1 MKIPEGASVV
11 PPTTNESPVDRS
23 PELVL
28 SPFQKGLEE
37 AVRKLRGRPRHA
49 GVNAIRSLR
58 RAWLIAGIDPEI
70 ALFRAI
76 TAEEEAATALMVAL
90 RLRRYPGSSKLSPW
104 RHADKAGLMV
114 LITVLSKVF
123 ADSGW
128 PRPIL
133 QLKKDEKPPRIDVHL
148 LSEGFGLPPG
158 YHITPDEPL
167 NLMVHEGQTG
177 EAPKRMTFAKELAD
191 LASASGAKTIR
202 EHIDSEANLR
212 NQLLYAS
219 DQGIMTVAKPDGFL
233 LDRQRRVFVLLG
245 LTIIILQSKGRQLF
259 ALQALEAYLAALR
272 IAHSETFDYTLPDD
286 PGDFRIEVKKAA
298 GGEPTASIH
307 RPSKS

>member
-1 MKIPEGASVV
+1 MKIPEGASAV
-11 PPTTNESPVDRS
+11 PPNTDDASVDRS

-28 SPFQKGLEE
+28 SPFQIGLEE
-37 AVRKLRGRPRHA
+37 AVRRLRGRPRHA

-128 PRPIL
+128 PQPML
-133 QLKKDEKPPRIDVHL
+133 ELKKDENPPRIDVHL
-148 LSEGFGLPPG
+148 PSAGFGLPSG

-167 NLMVHEGQTG
+167 NLIIHEGKAG
-177 EAPKRMTFAKELAD
+177 EDSQRMTFAKELSE

-219 DQGIMTVAKPDGFL
+219 DQGIMTVTNPDGFL

-245 LTIIILQSKGRQLF
+245 LTIIILQSRGKQLL

-272 IAHSETFDYTLPDD
+272 IAHSETFDYTLPDGT
-286 PGDFRIEVKKAA
+286 GDFRIEVKKAA
-298 GGEPTASIH
+298 GGAPKASIR
-307 RPSKS
+307 RPPSS